1 MKKLCL
7 TLLLSGSLL
16 VPAHLSVYASD
27 VESQTKDTSEVTVEA
42 KSNSTNK
49 FGEGVNVIEDVP
61 QDLENGLKFLP
72 INRHSGIRYVKV
84 ANIRYND
91 EYLFMEVEVCSEIGY
106 KHNMVDQLKN
116 LYKITQP
123 YSDNTGK
130 TESADDEEL
139 TVKLTQIPTEM
150 EGDIHLLDYDV
161 QFPNKDEIVR
171 FTVPYKLAQPIEA
184 GSKVYIE
191 FADEQILELELES
204 NSDVI

>member
-16 VPAHLSVYASD
+16 VPASSNVYASG
-27 VESQTKDTSEVTVEA
+27 VENQTEDTSEVTVEA
-42 KSNSTNK
+42 KNNSTNK

-72 INRHSGIRYVKV
+72 INRHAGIRYVKV

-106 KHNMVDQLKN
+106 KKNMVDQLED

-139 TVKLTQIPTEM
+139 KVKLTQIPTEM

-161 QFPNKDEIVR
+161 QFPKKDEIVR
-171 FTVPYKLAQPIEA
+171 FTVPYELAQPIEA

-191 FADEQILELELES
+191 FADEQILELQLES